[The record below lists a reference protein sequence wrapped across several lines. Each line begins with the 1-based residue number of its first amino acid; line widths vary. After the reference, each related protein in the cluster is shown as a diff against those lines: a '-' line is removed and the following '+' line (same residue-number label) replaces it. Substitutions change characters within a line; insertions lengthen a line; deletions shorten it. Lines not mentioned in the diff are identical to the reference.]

1 MLCLKKRRTYSF
13 TQGVCAA
20 IPRRSKKDN
29 NNYEKSFNM
38 TIMTLPRKNRSKEER
53 PSRMVLTVTEDT
65 PADMLAGSMELLVQ
79 LPRDQHTQRVTVLRS
94 TPMMDLLVQIA
105 TAHKLTASNYTL
117 QAIGEHGLVL
127 SHHPNTPIGALDV
140 LQVKLLP
147 KQGTCVPRKTKQA
160 NQPFETTFRL
170 QVHLPRNQL
179 YVSRVSPKMNLGE
192 ILDEVCRE
200 KNLDKNNY
208 ELRHPANLE
217 ETLDLSL
224 SLQDYHLQEVT
235 LYAKQAKGIGPTLST
250 QDIMALQ
257 RQEERRRQQTKQ
269 SVFGFMFKKSKEN
282 SLSTDSLGGRS
293 VSPARSDETARS
305 ASPLQPPTRP
315 QRKRRPAPKPPTYVV
330 PVQSTSGDSGKDKMV
345 INHSRNSSDSS
356 GYHEASVLSDNPDLA
371 ARLPETLPR
380 RSKTPGMSNTSRK
393 LAQTSQSSKSLSN
406 LVMSGATL
414 SRGISNTSLSS
425 TGLRKKR
432 IAPPP
437 PTPRPLSSAI
447 STQALERIVDSEESL
462 TSDMDPSKPPSD
474 IGAPSKASS
483 DIDCPKANSDIVIST
498 KSTLELDYEPKSE
511 AATYEFDDNIEQ
523 NRTAKTNVKACSETD
538 SVNYKLVKTDVEMIT
553 PVEVASK
560 VEQARVVTK
569 KVGES
574 VPLPKPRKVNAC
586 KASASE
592 HPKVPKRK
600 VVPPLA
606 PPRTVSMKYDRTNSL
621 ICERANSEHITHKAH
636 CCTSNIEN
644 TSSLDESDFI
654 RHIKQEEIHSKSKID
669 FAPSNEE
676 QIGQEE
682 TTSKINDII
691 IHDSMSLKSNQYPN
705 HKIESN
711 FESHNSNYMESILTN
726 SETHFESKDK
736 FLNGN
741 KFSKNG
747 RISNIVD
754 HESLNLSEYLN
765 NKENTELLSDS
776 MELNVSQ
783 KKLLLLEPNVISK
796 EEETNLLQQ
805 DYEVKSK
812 NIDLRDEN
820 ENQDDKSDEYM
831 LLNDDS
837 LNKSM
842 TKSDRMTEL
851 KSEQLKQSYHQS
863 ACQRPPRA
871 PRKRISSSEIEENVE
886 AAKYLRPKDATIGT
900 EIKNDLEKNKEMCM
914 VISTIPKCDHFDV
927 IQEDDTLNSIIKYSI
942 AGNVNESCQK
952 LQTDQ
957 SEKSNNSMKSKRAKV
972 IRSQSKSDDFEMDIL
987 KRQRRYLTSSPEDI
1001 AHALNLNFSTR
1012 NSISSSASQTEQE
1025 QVDAGHCINQT
1036 RDVDVN
1042 ERVTGNQDVPSETD
1056 ILLQKVSDTLSNVLP
1071 VSSSPIPASSSPVP
1085 ETLLPLKT
1093 NHTTA
1098 SMETDVII
1106 LNDSTIKSE
1115 FVGIKDES
1123 NEIYKSC
1130 TDLPEN
1136 TLSTSTPNMTAT
1148 GLQENTSDYVSAIS
1162 EDLSI
1167 SDWEYQLPAPPTAFR
1182 DSHSPV
1188 FDDYDTVT
1196 LGSVEAFKEPLGN
1209 SVSELANTT
1218 DSNKNI
1224 ESTKNLLNSSEA
1236 NFEFQEAL
1244 NEKMDFVPEAEI
1256 DKQILNKSVEQT
1268 SVVSRKTKANSNLRK
1283 EIISELE
1290 NKIETGTLTHTINKD
1305 FDRKNMN
1312 NLSAPE
1318 IAPVDNT
1325 LSNFTITTYTKQN
1338 SLDIFEEFEESSG
1351 YARNSD
1357 DRFIKTFATLSRNKA
1372 DSYDKSMTNMHLIN
1386 NISHDKK
1393 THKSNANNLD
1403 CKSEPK
1409 NHNQDELIHR
1419 LQSLNATNEK
1429 TNIQRSKSYISIS
1442 SNAKYQTETQKIGER
1457 KHESQ
1462 VEQEISGIKKSTSIT
1477 DLNVDVLR
1485 GNEKFSQWRDNILKF
1500 QKEPSKEKQLQS
1512 LQVLKSILPQLKNVQ
1527 QAEENMSKEYSS
1539 ALLTEKRY
1547 ESESNE
1553 QSIKMSVSTRESQD
1567 SECKQE
1573 PECKQLSK
1581 EKNIKR
1587 YVYTGPPAISLGS
1600 WSERPSINVQIK
1612 MDTDYKLG
1620 GNNTNSSKTVVNINS
1635 TKNEKDFASYVSN
1648 VNKNNIAKQ
1657 EIKINSSANK
1667 NPDELTKKLIT
1678 HTTASGFKTPMSS
1691 RINMIDSTKDKDR
1704 PFVMGVE
1711 LKKTSIEMPKEISKN
1726 NENEIDTSINFR
1738 ELTNTFAQHMK
1749 QKPKR
1754 ANINYSSNSNIQM
1767 DKIEK
1772 AEEPNVK
1779 QNGHAKFAKV
1789 PNQNDLSSKSQFYK
1803 HDTQGNAQIKK
1814 FTSVVGVNGTSQ
1826 NFRPQNETS
1835 LKCNINNFVKINP
1848 PMPVVKG
1855 FKIPITESK
1864 VNNNE
1869 IKHEL
1874 STIDGSSED
1883 MHSSKFP
1890 TMPVI
1895 MGVTLKNANAKSTSV
1910 SVQLDSRDTLL
1921 ESIRNFGGREKLKSI
1936 AGRY

>member
-29 NNYEKSFNM
+29 NNYERSFNM
-38 TIMTLPRKNRSKEER
+38 AIMTLPRKNRSKEER

-79 LPRDQHTQRVTVLRS
+79 LPRDHHLHTQRVTVLRS

-147 KQGTCVPRKTKQA
+147 KQGTCMPRKTKQA

-208 ELRHPANLE
+208 ELRHPTNLE

-235 LYAKQAKGIGPTLST
+235 LYAKQAKGLGPTLST

-269 SVFGFMFKKSKEN
+269 SVFGFMFKKSKES

-315 QRKRRPAPKPPTYVV
+315 QRKRRPAPKPPTYAVP
-330 PVQSTSGDSGKDKMV
+330 PVQSTSGDSGKDKMM

-380 RSKTPGMSNTSRK
+380 RSKAPGMSNTSRK

-406 LVMSGATL
+406 LVMTGATL

-474 IGAPSKASS
+474 IGAPSKANS
-483 DIDCPKANSDIVIST
+483 DIDCPKANSDIAIST
-498 KSTLELDYEPKSE
+498 QSMLELDYEPKSE

-523 NRTAKTNVKACSETD
+523 NRTVKMNVEACSETD
-538 SVNYKLVKTDVEMIT
+538 SVNYKLVKTDVEMVA
-553 PVEVASK
+553 PVEVAPK

-569 KVGES
+569 K
-574 VPLPKPRKVNAC
+574 
-586 KASASE
+586 
-592 HPKVPKRK
+592 
-600 VVPPLA
+600 
-606 PPRTVSMKYDRTNSL
+606 
-621 ICERANSEHITHKAH
+621 
-636 CCTSNIEN
+636 
-644 TSSLDESDFI
+644 
-654 RHIKQEEIHSKSKID
+654 
-669 FAPSNEE
+669 
-676 QIGQEE
+676 
-682 TTSKINDII
+682 
-691 IHDSMSLKSNQYPN
+691 
-705 HKIESN
+705 
-711 FESHNSNYMESILTN
+711 
-726 SETHFESKDK
+726 
-736 FLNGN
+736 
-741 KFSKNG
+741 
-747 RISNIVD
+747 
-754 HESLNLSEYLN
+754 
-765 NKENTELLSDS
+765 
-776 MELNVSQ
+776 
-783 KKLLLLEPNVISK
+783 
-796 EEETNLLQQ
+796 
-805 DYEVKSK
+805 
-812 NIDLRDEN
+812 
-820 ENQDDKSDEYM
+820 
-831 LLNDDS
+831 
-837 LNKSM
+837 
-842 TKSDRMTEL
+842 
-851 KSEQLKQSYHQS
+851 
-863 ACQRPPRA
+863 
-871 PRKRISSSEIEENVE
+871 
-886 AAKYLRPKDATIGT
+886 
-900 EIKNDLEKNKEMCM
+900 
-914 VISTIPKCDHFDV
+914 
-927 IQEDDTLNSIIKYSI
+927 
-942 AGNVNESCQK
+942 
-952 LQTDQ
+952 
-957 SEKSNNSMKSKRAKV
+957 
-972 IRSQSKSDDFEMDIL
+972 
-987 KRQRRYLTSSPEDI
+987 
-1001 AHALNLNFSTR
+1001 
-1012 NSISSSASQTEQE
+1012 
-1025 QVDAGHCINQT
+1025 
-1036 RDVDVN
+1036 
-1042 ERVTGNQDVPSETD
+1042 GNQDVPSETD

-1071 VSSSPIPASSSPVP
+1071 ASSSPVP
-1085 ETLLPLKT
+1085 ASSSPIPETSLPFKT

-1098 SMETDVII
+1098 SMQTNVVPI
-1106 LNDSTIKSE
+1106 LDDSTIKSE
-1115 FVGIKDES
+1115 LVGIKNES
-1123 NEIYKSC
+1123 NESYKSC
-1130 TDLPEN
+1130 IDLPEN
-1136 TLSTSTPNMTAT
+1136 TLSASTPNMTAT

-1167 SDWEYQLPAPPTAFR
+1167 SDWEYQLPAPPSAFR

-1188 FDDYDTVT
+1188 FDDDDTVT
-1196 LGSVEAFKEPLGN
+1196 LGSVEAFKEPQGS
-1209 SVSELANTT
+1209 SVSKLANAT
-1218 DSNKNI
+1218 DSNNKDI
-1224 ESTKNLLNSSEA
+1224 ESTKNLLNNSEA
-1236 NFEFQEAL
+1236 NFELQEAL
-1244 NEKMDFVPEAEI
+1244 NEKTDFVPEAEI

-1268 SVVSRKTKANSNLRK
+1268 SDISHKMKPNPNLRK

-1290 NKIETGTLTHTINKD
+1290 NKIEIGTLTQTINKD

-1312 NLSAPE
+1312 SLSAPE

-1325 LSNFTITTYTKQN
+1325 LPNFTITTYTKQN

-1351 YARNSD
+1351 YAKNTD

-1372 DSYDKSMTNMHLIN
+1372 DSYDKKSMMNMHLIN
-1386 NISHDKK
+1386 NISHDMKVMSK
-1393 THKSNANNLD
+1393 SEESNASNLD
-1403 CKSEPK
+1403 CKTEPK
-1409 NHNQDELIHR
+1409 NHNQNELIHR

-1457 KHESQ
+1457 KHEPQ
-1462 VEQEISGIKKSTSIT
+1462 VEQGSISIKKSTSIT

-1485 GNEKFSQWRDNILKF
+1485 GNEKFSQWRDNMLKH
-1500 QKEPSKEKQLQS
+1500 QKKPSKEKQLQS
-1512 LQVLKSILPQLKNVQ
+1512 LQVLKSILPQLKNAQ

-1539 ALLTEKRY
+1539 ALLTEKSRY
-1547 ESESNE
+1547 EPESNE
-1553 QSIKMSVSTRESQD
+1553 HFIKTNVVSTRESQD
-1567 SECKQE
+1567 SE
-1573 PECKQLSK
+1573 PECKQLPK

-1620 GNNTNSSKTVVNINS
+1620 RNNTNSSKTVVNINS
-1635 TKNEKDFASYVSN
+1635 TKNEKDFVDYASH
-1648 VNKNNIAKQ
+1648 VNKNNIAKH

-1667 NPDELTKKLIT
+1667 NPDELTRKLIT

-1691 RINMIDSTKDKDR
+1691 RVNAFDSTKDTDR

-1711 LKKTSIEMPKEISKN
+1711 LKKTFIEMPKEMSKN
-1726 NENEIDTSINFR
+1726 SENEIDTSINFR
-1738 ELTNTFAQHMK
+1738 ELTNTFAQHMNFK

-1754 ANINYSSNSNIQM
+1754 ANINKHSSNCDIQM

-1772 AEEPNVK
+1772 TAEPNVK
-1779 QNGHAKFAKV
+1779 QNSHAKYAKV
-1789 PNQNDLSSKSQFYK
+1789 SNQNDLSSKSQFCK
-1803 HDTQGNAQIKK
+1803 HDIQENAQAKR

-1826 NFRPQNETS
+1826 NFRPQNETF
-1835 LKCNINNFVKINP
+1835 LKCNINNSVKINP

-1864 VNNNE
+1864 VNNNQ
-1869 IKHEL
+1869 IKHNEL

-1883 MHSSKFP
+1883 MHPSKLP

-1895 MGVTLKNANAKSTSV
+1895 TGVTLKNASAKPKSV
-1910 SVQLDSRDTLL
+1910 PVQLDSRDTLL
-1921 ESIRNFGGREKLKSI
+1921 ESIRNFGGRNKLKSI

>member
-1 MLCLKKRRTYSF
+1 
-13 TQGVCAA
+13 
-20 IPRRSKKDN
+20 
-29 NNYEKSFNM
+29 
-38 TIMTLPRKNRSKEER
+38 
-53 PSRMVLTVTEDT
+53 MVLTVTEDT

-79 LPRDQHTQRVTVLRS
+79 LPRDHHTQRVTVLRS

-147 KQGTCVPRKTKQA
+147 KQGTCVPRKTKQV

-235 LYAKQAKGIGPTLST
+235 LYAKQAKGVGPTLST

-269 SVFGFMFKKSKEN
+269 SVFGFMFKKSKES

-483 DIDCPKANSDIVIST
+483 DIECPKANSDIVIST

-511 AATYEFDDNIEQ
+511 TATYEFDDNIEQ

-569 KVGES
+569 K
-574 VPLPKPRKVNAC
+574 
-586 KASASE
+586 
-592 HPKVPKRK
+592 
-600 VVPPLA
+600 
-606 PPRTVSMKYDRTNSL
+606 
-621 ICERANSEHITHKAH
+621 
-636 CCTSNIEN
+636 
-644 TSSLDESDFI
+644 
-654 RHIKQEEIHSKSKID
+654 
-669 FAPSNEE
+669 
-676 QIGQEE
+676 
-682 TTSKINDII
+682 
-691 IHDSMSLKSNQYPN
+691 
-705 HKIESN
+705 
-711 FESHNSNYMESILTN
+711 
-726 SETHFESKDK
+726 
-736 FLNGN
+736 
-741 KFSKNG
+741 
-747 RISNIVD
+747 
-754 HESLNLSEYLN
+754 
-765 NKENTELLSDS
+765 
-776 MELNVSQ
+776 
-783 KKLLLLEPNVISK
+783 
-796 EEETNLLQQ
+796 
-805 DYEVKSK
+805 
-812 NIDLRDEN
+812 
-820 ENQDDKSDEYM
+820 
-831 LLNDDS
+831 
-837 LNKSM
+837 
-842 TKSDRMTEL
+842 
-851 KSEQLKQSYHQS
+851 
-863 ACQRPPRA
+863 
-871 PRKRISSSEIEENVE
+871 
-886 AAKYLRPKDATIGT
+886 
-900 EIKNDLEKNKEMCM
+900 
-914 VISTIPKCDHFDV
+914 
-927 IQEDDTLNSIIKYSI
+927 
-942 AGNVNESCQK
+942 
-952 LQTDQ
+952 
-957 SEKSNNSMKSKRAKV
+957 
-972 IRSQSKSDDFEMDIL
+972 
-987 KRQRRYLTSSPEDI
+987 
-1001 AHALNLNFSTR
+1001 
-1012 NSISSSASQTEQE
+1012 
-1025 QVDAGHCINQT
+1025 
-1036 RDVDVN
+1036 
-1042 ERVTGNQDVPSETD
+1042 GNQDVPSETD

-1071 VSSSPIPASSSPVP
+1071 ASSFPIPASSSPVS

-1098 SMETDVII
+1098 SMDTNVTI

-1130 TDLPEN
+1130 IDLPEN

-1244 NEKMDFVPEAEI
+1244 NEKTDFASEAEI

-1268 SVVSRKTKANSNLRK
+1268 SVVSRKTKANPNLRK

-1357 DRFIKTFATLSRNKA
+1357 DRFIKTFATLSRNKT

-1393 THKSNANNLD
+1393 THKSNLASNLD
-1403 CKSEPK
+1403 CKTEPK

-1442 SNAKYQTETQKIGER
+1442 SNAKYQTETQKIGEK

-1462 VEQEISGIKKSTSIT
+1462 VEQEIIGIKKSTSIT

-1527 QAEENMSKEYSS
+1527 QAEENMSKGYSS

-1553 QSIKMSVSTRESQD
+1553 QSIKTSVSTRESQD

-1620 GNNTNSSKTVVNINS
+1620 GNNTNSSKSVVNINS
-1635 TKNEKDFASYVSN
+1635 TKNEKDFANYVSN

-1726 NENEIDTSINFR
+1726 SENEIDTSINFR
-1738 ELTNTFAQHMK
+1738 ESNTFAQHMK

-1767 DKIEK
+1767 DNKIEK
-1772 AEEPNVK
+1772 TEEPNVK

-1803 HDTQGNAQIKK
+1803 QDTQGNAQIKK

-1826 NFRPQNETS
+1826 NFRPQNETF
-1835 LKCNINNFVKINP
+1835 LKCNINSVKINP

-1869 IKHEL
+1869 IKHNEL

-1883 MHSSKFP
+1883 MHPSKFP

>member
-1 MLCLKKRRTYSF
+1 
-13 TQGVCAA
+13 
-20 IPRRSKKDN
+20 
-29 NNYEKSFNM
+29 
-38 TIMTLPRKNRSKEER
+38 
-53 PSRMVLTVTEDT
+53 MVLTVTEDT

-79 LPRDQHTQRVTVLRS
+79 LPRDHHLHTQRVTVLRS

-147 KQGTCVPRKTKQA
+147 KQGTCMPRKTKQA

-235 LYAKQAKGIGPTLST
+235 LYAKQAKGLGPTLST

-269 SVFGFMFKKSKEN
+269 SVFGFMFKKSKES

-315 QRKRRPAPKPPTYVV
+315 QRKRRPAPKPPTYAVP
-330 PVQSTSGDSGKDKMV
+330 PVQSTSGDSGKDKMM

-380 RSKTPGMSNTSRK
+380 RSKAPGMSNTSRK

-406 LVMSGATL
+406 LVMTGATL

-474 IGAPSKASS
+474 IGAPSKANS
-483 DIDCPKANSDIVIST
+483 DIDCPKANSDIAIST
-498 KSTLELDYEPKSE
+498 QSMLELDYEPKSE
-511 AATYEFDDNIEQ
+511 AATYKFDDNIEQ
-523 NRTAKTNVKACSETD
+523 NRTVKTNVEACSETD
-538 SVNYKLVKTDVEMIT
+538 SVNYKLVKTDVEMVA
-553 PVEVASK
+553 PVEVAPK

-569 KVGES
+569 KVGEP
-574 VPLPKPRKVNAC
+574 VPLPKPRKVNTC

-606 PPRTVSMKYDRTNSL
+606 PPRTVSMKYDRINSL
-621 ICERANSEHITHKAH
+621 SRERANSEHVIHKTH
-636 CCTSNIEN
+636 CCASITEN
-644 TSSLDESDFI
+644 RSSLDEDDFV
-654 RHIKQEEIHSKSKID
+654 RHIKREETHSKSRID

-676 QIGQEE
+676 QIGQEK
-682 TTSKINDII
+682 TTSKIDDITI
-691 IHDSMSLKSNQYPN
+691 DDSVSLKSNQYPN
-705 HKIESN
+705 HKMESN
-711 FESHNSNYMESILTN
+711 FELHNSNCMESNLIN
-726 SETHFESKDK
+726 SETYFESKDK
-736 FLNGN
+736 FLNGD
-741 KFSKNG
+741 KFSKKG
-747 RISNIVD
+747 KIPDIVDNID
-754 HESLNLSEYLN
+754 HESLNLSEYLS
-765 NKENTELLSDS
+765 NKENTGLLSDS

-783 KKLLLLEPNVISK
+783 KKLLLLECNVISK
-796 EEETNLLQQ
+796 EEETNFLQQ
-805 DYEVKSK
+805 DYKVKSK
-812 NIDLRDEN
+812 NIDTCDEN
-820 ENQDDKSDEYM
+820 ENQSDKSYM
-831 LLNDDS
+831 LLNDNS

-842 TKSDRMTEL
+842 TKPDSMVEL
-851 KSEQLKQSYHQS
+851 DSEQLKQSYHQS
-863 ACQRPPRA
+863 VCQRPFRA
-871 PRKRISSSEIEENVE
+871 SRKRISSHENEESIE
-886 AAKYLRPKDATIGT
+886 AAKYLRPKDAMIGT
-900 EIKNDLEKNKEMCM
+900 EIKNDLEKNKEMCT

-927 IQEDDTLNSIIKYSI
+927 IKEDDTLNSIIKYSI
-942 AGNVNESCQK
+942 AENVNESCQK
-952 LQTDQ
+952 LQTAQ
-957 SEKSNNSMKSKRAKV
+957 SEESNNSMKNAKRTKV
-972 IRSQSKSDDFEMDIL
+972 IRSQSKSDDFEMDTL
-987 KRQRRYLTSSPEDI
+987 KRQKRYFTSSPEDI

-1012 NSISSSASQTEQE
+1012 NSISSSASQIEQE
-1025 QVDAGHCINQT
+1025 QIEAGHCINHT

-1071 VSSSPIPASSSPVP
+1071 ASSSPVP
-1085 ETLLPLKT
+1085 ASSSPIPETSLPFKT

-1098 SMETDVII
+1098 SMQTNVVPI
-1106 LNDSTIKSE
+1106 LDDSTIKSE
-1115 FVGIKDES
+1115 LVGIKNES
-1123 NEIYKSC
+1123 NESYKSC
-1130 TDLPEN
+1130 IDLPEN
-1136 TLSTSTPNMTAT
+1136 TLSASTPNMTAT

-1167 SDWEYQLPAPPTAFR
+1167 SDWEYQLPAPPSAFR

-1196 LGSVEAFKEPLGN
+1196 LGSVEAFKEPLGS
-1209 SVSELANTT
+1209 SVSKLANAT
-1218 DSNKNI
+1218 DSNNKDI
-1224 ESTKNLLNSSEA
+1224 ESTKNLLNNSEA

-1244 NEKMDFVPEAEI
+1244 NEKTDFVPEAEI

-1268 SVVSRKTKANSNLRK
+1268 SDISHKMKPNPNLRK

-1290 NKIETGTLTHTINKD
+1290 NKIEIGTLTQTINKD

-1312 NLSAPE
+1312 SLSAPE

-1325 LSNFTITTYTKQN
+1325 LPNFTITTYTKQN

-1351 YARNSD
+1351 YAKNTD

-1372 DSYDKSMTNMHLIN
+1372 DSYGYDKKSMTNMHLIN
-1386 NISHDKK
+1386 NISHDMKVMSK
-1393 THKSNANNLD
+1393 SEESNASNLD
-1403 CKSEPK
+1403 CKTEPK
-1409 NHNQDELIHR
+1409 NHNQNELIHR

-1457 KHESQ
+1457 KHEPQ
-1462 VEQEISGIKKSTSIT
+1462 VQQESISIKKSTSIT

-1485 GNEKFSQWRDNILKF
+1485 GNEKFSQWRDNMLKH
-1500 QKEPSKEKQLQS
+1500 QKKPSKEKQLQS
-1512 LQVLKSILPQLKNVQ
+1512 LQVLKSILPQLKNAQ

-1539 ALLTEKRY
+1539 ELLTEKSRY
-1547 ESESNE
+1547 EPESNE
-1553 QSIKMSVSTRESQD
+1553 HFIKTNVVSTRESQD
-1567 SECKQE
+1567 SE
-1573 PECKQLSK
+1573 PECKQLPK

-1620 GNNTNSSKTVVNINS
+1620 RNNTNSSKTVVNINS
-1635 TKNEKDFASYVSN
+1635 TKNEKDFVDYASN
-1648 VNKNNIAKQ
+1648 VNKNNIAKH

-1667 NPDELTKKLIT
+1667 NPDELTRKLIT

-1691 RINMIDSTKDKDR
+1691 RVNAFDSTKDTDR

-1711 LKKTSIEMPKEISKN
+1711 LKKTFIEMPKEMSKN
-1726 NENEIDTSINFR
+1726 SENEIDTSINFR
-1738 ELTNTFAQHMK
+1738 ELTNTFAQHMNFK

-1754 ANINYSSNSNIQM
+1754 ANINKHSSNCDIQM

-1772 AEEPNVK
+1772 TAEPNVK
-1779 QNGHAKFAKV
+1779 QNSHAKYVKV
-1789 PNQNDLSSKSQFYK
+1789 SNQNDLSSKSQFCK
-1803 HDTQGNAQIKK
+1803 HDIQENAQAKR

-1826 NFRPQNETS
+1826 NFRPQNETF
-1835 LKCNINNFVKINP
+1835 LKCNINNSVKINP

-1864 VNNNE
+1864 VNNNQ
-1869 IKHEL
+1869 IKHNEL

-1883 MHSSKFP
+1883 MHPSKLP

-1895 MGVTLKNANAKSTSV
+1895 TGVTLKNASAKPKSV
-1910 SVQLDSRDTLL
+1910 PVQLDSRDTLL
-1921 ESIRNFGGREKLKSI
+1921 ESIRNFGGRNKLKSI

>member
-569 KVGES
+569 K
-574 VPLPKPRKVNAC
+574 
-586 KASASE
+586 
-592 HPKVPKRK
+592 
-600 VVPPLA
+600 
-606 PPRTVSMKYDRTNSL
+606 
-621 ICERANSEHITHKAH
+621 
-636 CCTSNIEN
+636 
-644 TSSLDESDFI
+644 
-654 RHIKQEEIHSKSKID
+654 
-669 FAPSNEE
+669 
-676 QIGQEE
+676 
-682 TTSKINDII
+682 
-691 IHDSMSLKSNQYPN
+691 
-705 HKIESN
+705 
-711 FESHNSNYMESILTN
+711 
-726 SETHFESKDK
+726 
-736 FLNGN
+736 
-741 KFSKNG
+741 
-747 RISNIVD
+747 
-754 HESLNLSEYLN
+754 
-765 NKENTELLSDS
+765 
-776 MELNVSQ
+776 
-783 KKLLLLEPNVISK
+783 
-796 EEETNLLQQ
+796 
-805 DYEVKSK
+805 
-812 NIDLRDEN
+812 
-820 ENQDDKSDEYM
+820 
-831 LLNDDS
+831 
-837 LNKSM
+837 
-842 TKSDRMTEL
+842 
-851 KSEQLKQSYHQS
+851 
-863 ACQRPPRA
+863 
-871 PRKRISSSEIEENVE
+871 
-886 AAKYLRPKDATIGT
+886 
-900 EIKNDLEKNKEMCM
+900 
-914 VISTIPKCDHFDV
+914 
-927 IQEDDTLNSIIKYSI
+927 
-942 AGNVNESCQK
+942 
-952 LQTDQ
+952 
-957 SEKSNNSMKSKRAKV
+957 
-972 IRSQSKSDDFEMDIL
+972 
-987 KRQRRYLTSSPEDI
+987 
-1001 AHALNLNFSTR
+1001 
-1012 NSISSSASQTEQE
+1012 
-1025 QVDAGHCINQT
+1025 
-1036 RDVDVN
+1036 
-1042 ERVTGNQDVPSETD
+1042 GNQDVPSETD